1 MSSIMHDISRR
12 HFVSFAKILKS
23 NGTDGGVLVS
33 SPEVDLE
40 SVEDPVW
47 LYFDGLPVPFFVREC
62 TRKGDVR
69 YVVHFADVENLDD
82 AQELV
87 GRELFLEGEDFSG
100 EEGAESFIGW
110 EVYNIPDDSHSGDA
124 APSASGSPGVAPSSG
139 SGDMVLTAFSRDAR
153 LSAGSPGAVFV
164 GTLTD
169 IEDIPGNPCIYV
181 KTAAGT
187 TVMLPLHPDLIVR
200 LDPDFRRLTLRL
212 PDGLLR

>member
-1 MSSIMHDISRR
+1 MNAVSVMSSIMHDISRR
-12 HFVSFAKILKS
+12 HFVSFAKILKP

-40 SVEDPVW
+40 SVEAPVW

-62 TRKGDVR
+62 TRRGDVR

-110 EVYNIPDDSHSGDA
+110 EVYNVPEDSHSGDA
-124 APSASGSPGVAPSSG
+124 APSAS
-139 SGDMVLTAFSRDAR
+139 D
-153 LSAGSPGAVFV
+153 SPGAEFV
-164 GTLTD
+164 GTVTD

-181 KTAAGT
+181 KTPAGT

-200 LDPDFRRLTLRL
+200 LDPDSRRLTLRL
-212 PDGLLR
+212 PDGLLS